1 MLPVEK
7 SKRFQAYYHVDCLWW
22 RERAKW
28 NKPFQMSSQGKKN
41 TSEPS
46 VTQSHWKKNAFF
58 PTHMKCYIW
67 NKPEQMRPTL
77 QWRSQQRSQ
86 ENLVCALCLWLSQR
100 LQWVKKKKK
109 KKAGFSLSE
118 WYECQVNTK
127 TWDYQLLLLIAQQ
140 QPWLNTLID

>member
-46 VTQSHWKKNAFF
+46 VTQSHWKKLLFF
-58 PTHMKCYIW
+58 PHTWSVTFEISLSKW
-67 NKPEQMRPTL
+67 GRPSSEDLSKDLRRT
-77 QWRSQQRSQ
+77 WFTPF
-86 ENLVCALCLWLSQR
+86 VCD
-100 LQWVKKKKK
+100 WVNDSNELKKK

-118 WYECQVNTK
+118 WYERQVNTK

>member
-7 SKRFQAYYHVDCLWW
+7 SKRFQAYYHADCLWW

-46 VTQSHWKKNAFF
+46 VTQSHWKKMLFSPHTWSVTF
-58 PTHMKCYIW
+58 EISLSK
-67 NKPEQMRPTL
+67 MRPTL

-109 KKAGFSLSE
+109 KAGFSLSE
-118 WYECQVNTK
+118 WYERQVNTK

-140 QPWLNTLID
+140 QSWLNTLID